1 MEYHVVEEK
10 VGKFHMNIQENDIL
24 IHCTDNP
31 GRITFIRTSI
41 QQKKKVEGELTDDE
55 AYEQCLNDFIMIC
68 KVDSEKAS
76 LISRMNTLTTCL
88 LKW

>member
-31 GRITFIRTSI
+31 GRVTFIRTSI
-41 QQKKKVEGELTDDE
+41 QQKKKVEEELTEEE
-55 AYEQCLNDFIMIC
+55 AYEQCLNDFIMVC
-68 KVDSEKAS
+68 KVGIE
-76 LISRMNTLTTCL
+76 
-88 LKW
+88 

>member
-31 GRITFIRTSI
+31 GRVTYIRTST
-41 QQKKKVEGELTDDE
+41 QQKKKAEEELTEEE
-55 AYEQCLNDFIMIC
+55 AYEQCLEDFIMVC
-68 KVDSEKAS
+68 RVG
-76 LISRMNTLTTCL
+76 TQ
-88 LKW
+88 